1 MENTF
6 DINSFDK
13 ERTAAPASFKQC
25 RAIGYKFAKKG
36 ANMNWKLQK
45 QIQGCL
51 YSLAKDER
59 LSFKKAH
66 QILQGKS
73 LPKVYLD
80 KIDLYLKENS

>member
-6 DINSFDK
+6 DINAFDK
-13 ERTAAPASFKQC
+13 DITSSQASFKQC

-36 ANMNWKLQK
+36 AKMDWKLQK
-45 QIQGCL
+45 QIQGFL

-59 LSFKKAH
+59 LTFKKA
-66 QILQGKS
+66 QTILQGKS

-80 KIDLYLKENS
+80 KIALYLKEQG